1 LHESPVLCTVSQA
14 TPHALQLVVVLVG
27 VSHPSLSGAVLV
39 QSAQPAAH
47 AA

>member
-1 LHESPVLCTVSQA
+1 VSPVLWVVSHA
-14 TPHALQLVVVLVG
+14 APHAPQLVVVFVG
-27 VSHPSLSGAVLV
+27 VSQPSLSGPVLV